1 MTVKTQYI
9 NLDDTDY
16 VSQQQ
21 WAEHTPG
28 VYMNLLGGCR
38 WDQIDNKY
46 KIVPIKYS
54 SVDLTGEKIK
64 FASGQEFQVLYSCLA
79 MDYANKKEVKNEWW
93 EQTNKLV
100 EGYKEQK
107 QIQDHIA
114 TNNTDLKRLRKEGA
128 LLDKDELDEQ

>member
-1 MTVKTQYI
+1 M
-9 NLDDTDY
+9 
-16 VSQQQ
+16 
-21 WAEHTPG
+21 
-28 VYMNLLGGCR
+28 
-38 WDQIDNKY
+38 
-46 KIVPIKYS
+46 
-54 SVDLTGEKIK
+54 TGEKIK